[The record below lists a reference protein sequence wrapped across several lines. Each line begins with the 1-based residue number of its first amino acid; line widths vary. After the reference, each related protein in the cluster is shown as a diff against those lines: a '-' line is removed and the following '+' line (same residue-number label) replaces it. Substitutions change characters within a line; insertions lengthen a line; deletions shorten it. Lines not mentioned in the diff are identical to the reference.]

1 MVELLEVGTDVTTCL
16 MAGKGMNG
24 LNGTVV
30 HYNRSNSRYTIELGD
45 GDVMSLRPRNIKPAG
60 ESQDDVWSD
69 EGSQI
74 QTKESKPSK
83 SDYEEKRNDPPSRP
97 RAQNIFDQFLFSL
110 YATISDMSPSVILIS
125 IICGYFFYA
134 SGGNS
139 ESYGNNA
146 HHHRGGG
153 MGSWGMGGWG
163 MGCYT
168 SGMVSFLVVIFFA
181 WQFGTKKGE
190 TKFQWSNVGD
200 RVKNFNMWEVMRFA
214 ALLEV
219 AFHFVRNNMNR
230 RR

>member
-24 LNGTVV
+24 LKGTVV

-45 GDVMSLRPRNIKPAG
+45 GDVMSLRPRNIKPTG
-60 ESQDDVWSD
+60 EFQDDIWSD
-69 EGSQI
+69 EGSQTGQTI

-83 SDYEEKRNDPPSRP
+83 SDCEEKRNDPPSRP
-97 RAQNIFDQFLFSL
+97 GALNIFDQFFFSL

-134 SGGNS
+134 SGWNS

-153 MGSWGMGGWG
+153 IGGWG

-200 RVKNFNMWEVMRFA
+200 RIKNLNMWEVMRFA
-214 ALLEV
+214 ALLET